1 MKKCEQIS
9 TDYGLKMA
17 TILCL
22 IYSGITV
29 ELRTNFNESIS
40 SDAMTPQHKI
50 HLTKTYIYSDL

>member
-9 TDYGLKMA
+9 TDYGLKMT

-40 SDAMTPQHKI
+40 SDDSPTQDAFDI
-50 HLTKTYIYSDL
+50 DLHIL